1 MKEAPAQTLV
11 GMEAEVGGAWLPAL
25 AGLPCG
31 RVGGT
36 APVCTEVEAWLL
48 RSITE
53 GVAVGGAWGMRGG
66 GQGGA
71 CGWCWAG
78 LEGMPF
84 SDRNS
89 SRSMYSSWKVSP
101 SYGSVLSHSVGPRK
115 ADWGALRSSSS
126 FFSCSCSWTNA
137 GRTTEGRSQ

>member
-1 MKEAPAQTLV
+1 MKHSEEPQNATRLNGRDRSTEAKR
-11 GMEAEVGGAWLPAL
+11 GAAALPAL

-31 RVGGT
+31 RFGGT
-36 APVCTEVEAWLL
+36 SLVCTEVEAWLL

-53 GVAVGGAWGMRGG
+53 GVAVGGARGMIGG
-66 GQGGA
+66 GHGGA
-71 CGWCWAG
+71 CGWCWLWWCWAG

-101 SYGSVLSHSVGPRK
+101 S
-115 ADWGALRSSSS
+115 
-126 FFSCSCSWTNA
+126 
-137 GRTTEGRSQ
+137 